1 MKGEEFKQ
9 KMLEIKK
16 QLLDIM
22 YEVEIEDA
30 YICNQEDF
38 VYFDT
43 WIEKQLQKLDY
54 AVGQYEKGYTI
65 KDEEYH
71 DRTYSDFCIILSNT
85 KKHWKKLQEEN
96 DYIRLR

>member
-9 KMLEIKK
+9 KMLKIKE
-16 QLLDIM
+16 QLLDIK
-22 YEVEIEDA
+22 YAVEREDA

-43 WIEKQLQKLDY
+43 FIEKQLQKLDY
-54 AVGQYEKGYTI
+54 AVGQYERGYTNGR
-65 KDEEYH
+65 YH
-71 DRTYSDFCIILSNT
+71 YKTYSDFCEILSNI
-85 KKHWKKLQEEN
+85 KKHWKTLQEEN